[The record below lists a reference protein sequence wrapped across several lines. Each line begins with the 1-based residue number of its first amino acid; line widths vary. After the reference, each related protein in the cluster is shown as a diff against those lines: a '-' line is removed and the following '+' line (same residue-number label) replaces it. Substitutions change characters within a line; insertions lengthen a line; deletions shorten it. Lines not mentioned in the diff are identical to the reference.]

1 MELIFA
7 ILVLMTVA
15 GAAGMLGL
23 LHRQVPPGDALV
35 IGRGAA
41 PRIVTRGAAFAL
53 PLLQRVRV
61 LELGLVT
68 LDVEAPPSATPDG
81 EPLHVRAAAVV
92 RVGEG
97 PERLRAAAGHFA
109 GKTADQREA
118 VLHGILAR
126 AVHEAVDGLSEEA
139 ITTGGPDLAARATAI
154 AAPEL
159 ASVGCDMVTLTIT
172 EGRAGGV

>member
-7 ILVLMTVA
+7 LLLLAAVA
-15 GAAGMLGL
+15 GAAGTLGL

-35 IGRGAA
+35 IGRGAT

-53 PLLQRVRV
+53 PLLQRVRH

-68 LDVEAPPSATPDG
+68 LDVEAQPAATPEG

-97 PERLRAAAGHFA
+97 PERLRAAATHFA

-118 VLHGILAR
+118 VLHSVLAR
-126 AVHEAVDGLSEEA
+126 ALHEAVDGLTEEA
-139 ITTGGPDLAARATAI
+139 VITGGPDLVARATLLVAPDLAAI
-154 AAPEL
+154 
-159 ASVGCDMVTLTIT
+159 GCDMVTLTIT